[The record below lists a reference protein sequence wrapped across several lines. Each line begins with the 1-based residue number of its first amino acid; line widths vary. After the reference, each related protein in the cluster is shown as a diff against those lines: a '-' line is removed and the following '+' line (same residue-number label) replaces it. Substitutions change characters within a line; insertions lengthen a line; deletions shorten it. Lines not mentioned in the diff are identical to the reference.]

1 MLVVRKKYLIPE
13 MVTIAINTVKTLYLP
28 FWFLCLLNYANLTS
42 YVVSIFVF
50 LVCIYVDTRTVSTVI
65 CK

>member
-1 MLVVRKKYLIPE
+1 MLVVRNKYLIPE

-42 YVVSIFVF
+42 YVVSIFEF
-50 LVCIYVDTRTVSTVI
+50 LVYLCGQKNSFD
-65 CK
+65 CNM